1 MHLCICVLGLCAMG
15 TCLVHVDMCPCLGS
29 PFLPFLALA
38 SSLFILPVSL
48 LASGHSTPISPLQ
61 SIIAQGL
68 ENWAQGHV
76 EEQVAVFSSHTMSPS
91 GSQDR
96 S

>member
-1 MHLCICVLGLCAMG
+1 MRLCIYVLSLCAVG
-15 TCLVHVDMCPCLGS
+15 TCPCLGS

-38 SSLFILPVSL
+38 SSLFILPASL
-48 LASGHSTPISPLQ
+48 LASGHSTPISPLH

-68 ENWAQGHV
+68 ENWAKGHV
-76 EEQVAVFSSHTMSPS
+76 EEQVAVFSSQTMSPS